1 MQCNGLIQLGT
12 DHKTPLQ
19 TLVQIELFLIK
30 LKPYFD
36 LPLEKQIWR
45 DSYILNNLRAFQSQ
59 EISCWLEELDG
70 NVKHA
75 DPCWF
80 SELSVLSGMFVL
92 QYSSQPL
99 RPSWDQ
105 QVKKLILL
113 PQKHVFYQ
121 TEEFPGTI
129 SNIGQITWRY
139 AFWCCQETMVTQCQQ
154 TSLCLVL
161 YTVHTNQEHASLVL
175 ATCFSPGM
183 SFLPAVYWMAKSTS
197 DHNASDVQEK
207 SGMLEQLSLTRPCLV
222 LPFMSTDS
230 SFQGLELMLP
240 RRSFS

>member
-1 MQCNGLIQLGT
+1 
-12 DHKTPLQ
+12 
-19 TLVQIELFLIK
+19 
-30 LKPYFD
+30 
-36 LPLEKQIWR
+36 
-45 DSYILNNLRAFQSQ
+45 
-59 EISCWLEELDG
+59 
-70 NVKHA
+70 
-75 DPCWF
+75 
-80 SELSVLSGMFVL
+80 MFVL

-105 QVKKLILL
+105 QVKNESFCLKSMFFLSNRRISRNYQQYRTNYMKICLL
-113 PQKHVFYQ
+113 ML
-121 TEEFPGTI
+121 PGDHGDTV
-129 SNIGQITWRY
+129 S
-139 AFWCCQETMVTQCQQ
+139 ADK
-154 TSLCLVL
+154 CLVP

-175 ATCFSPGM
+175 ATCFSPEM

-240 RRSFS
+240 QRSFS